1 MSVWKQYSWSDFDPR
16 DLPWRVW
23 TNETT
28 ANLPENNN
36 GNGKAPL
43 FGSFDPQQTLV
54 TTLSRPYAGHKAGAR
69 VVIEVKRIVIE
80 SGD

>member
-16 DLPWRVW
+16 DLPWRGW
-23 TNETT
+23 ANGPA

-36 GNGKAPL
+36 DNGKPPL
-43 FGSFDPQQTLV
+43 FGSFDPQQTLI
-54 TTLSRPYAGHKAGAR
+54 TELSRPYAGHKAGAR